1 MIRPSEVRVFMSLA
15 TSSFFHVCATSSFSL
30 VLHPHSIKFS
40 AVIQGMPALYRRAES
55 LFDHAVANRK
65 GSQLVSLIFQAT
77 RQAPI
82 YFTFLRCRILRVGWS
97 EITI

>member
-15 TSSFFHVCATSSFSL
+15 TSSFFMSVPLPVFPLFYIRTLSSFQPL
-30 VLHPHSIKFS
+30 YK
-40 AVIQGMPALYRRAES
+40 ALYRRAES

-77 RQAPI
+77 RQAPK
-82 YFTFLRCRILRVGWS
+82 YFTFLRCRMLRVGWS
-97 EITI
+97 EIRI